1 MDETNK
7 IDTLEREVNAL
18 KQSMEQ
24 MKSETTTALSKMNDT
39 LATKDQ
45 EINNLRVSIEE
56 LKKNYEVE
64 ETVNDAPKP
73 EETPAPEGE
82 TKNEPT
88 A

>member
-7 IDTLEREVNAL
+7 LEGLQREVAAL
-18 KQSMEQ
+18 KQNQEQ
-24 MKSETTTALSKMNDT
+24 MKSEMTTALSKMNDV

-45 EINNLRVSIEE
+45 ELNNLRAAVEE

-73 EETPAPEGE
+73 EETPASEE
-82 TKNEPT
+82 EAKDEPV